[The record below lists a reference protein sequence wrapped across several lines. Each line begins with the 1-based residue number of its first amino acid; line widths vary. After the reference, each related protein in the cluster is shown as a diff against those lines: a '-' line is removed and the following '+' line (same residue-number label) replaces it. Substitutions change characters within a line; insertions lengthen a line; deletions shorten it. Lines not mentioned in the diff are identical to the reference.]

1 MLGFTTTRRH
11 KRELAAVRAESAR
24 LRTERN
30 NAVEERNTA
39 VFNREQVLAQNAGL
53 ASDLTRLIGRNTELC
68 RRLDKQQDSA
78 AASRLRVAR
87 EAASRILAAY
97 RVEKRRADHLQA
109 RLDQALGLD
118 SPAVT
123 RRLGEPRRPEGVTAS

>member
-1 MLGFTTTRRH
+1 MFGLTFTRRH
-11 KRELAAVRAESAR
+11 KAELAAARAESAR
-24 LRTERN
+24 LRRERDE
-30 NAVEERNTA
+30 ARDDRDTA

-68 RRLDKQQDSA
+68 RRLDDSA
-78 AASRLRVAR
+78 AAARLRVAR

-97 RVEKRRADHLQA
+97 GVEKRRADHLQA

-118 SPAVT
+118 SPAVA